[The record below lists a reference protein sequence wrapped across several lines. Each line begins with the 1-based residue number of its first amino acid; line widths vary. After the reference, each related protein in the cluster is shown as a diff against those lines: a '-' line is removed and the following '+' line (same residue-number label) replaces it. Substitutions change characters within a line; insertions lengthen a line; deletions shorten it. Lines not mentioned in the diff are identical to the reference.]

1 MTRTRLSRRLSPIA
15 IFFAAVLL
23 FALVPPSLL
32 AGDRPPQATPTQAI
46 FGWFKLTD
54 VEESTEKAYSDV
66 FGAAN
71 ISGFLGTSIVV
82 NGQIVLGSFATV
94 QFSPLAARQPE
105 VKSCIDHALAAAN
118 LMETQQLFGNPG
130 GRNTQLNLR
139 ITGNITVNT
148 GNTRMNPGDW
158 TILQVNF
165 VQSLVCKVN
174 TLIP

>member
-1 MTRTRLSRRLSPIA
+1 MHGIRFFRLAVI
-15 IFFAAVLL
+15 AAVL
-23 FALVPPSLL
+23 FAFASHEAR
-32 AGDRPPQATPTQAI
+32 AGDRPPQATPTQAV
-46 FGWFKLTD
+46 FGMFKLTD

-82 NGQIVLGSFATV
+82 NGQIVPGAFVTA

-118 LMETQQLFGNPG
+118 LMETQALFGNPG

-148 GNTRMNPGDW
+148 GNTRVNPGDW
-158 TILQVNF
+158 TILQVAF

-174 TLIP
+174 TFIP